1 MKAPRVNFTS
11 LGTHLGPQPRSIRS
25 NFAWTLA
32 GYAVYAGCQWGML
45 VALAK
50 LGTAAMVGQ
59 FALGLAATAPLLM
72 FANLQLR
79 SVLATDARGE
89 YAFPDYLG
97 LRLSSTFL
105 ALLMLPV
112 IAAVSRAN
120 ATTFAVIV
128 LVGIAK
134 GIEAISD
141 IYFGLR
147 QHHEEMQPIARSLI
161 AKGLLSL
168 LAFWLALRLTRSLVC
183 AIGALI
189 LAWGLVLL
197 MYDRRVSHLIPGS
210 ASAAPR
216 FSPGMMRRLAWRSL
230 PLGLMAMLVSLNGNI
245 PRYFI
250 EGHLGP
256 AALGIFAALVYPMTA
271 GTLVAT
277 ALAQAALPVLA
288 RRFAERTEIGGHF
301 LRLLVKSSMGG
312 LLLGG
317 AGVLLSLTAGRR
329 LLAAFYRPEYAEH
342 VKVLVWLA
350 VAASLN
356 YTTTFLNAG
365 VTATREF
372 SVLTRPYILLAV
384 LALGLSASLISC
396 AGLLGAAWACCGIS
410 AAGCAIPIM
419 ILARMHTAAK
429 RTAENRAAAGARRV
443 PGSRIVAEPDRV

>member
-1 MKAPRVNFTS
+1 MTYLTPM
-11 LGTHLGPQPRSIRS
+11 LQPRSIRS

-50 LGTAAMVGQ
+50 LGTAGMVGQ
-59 FALGLAATAPLLM
+59 FALGLAVTAPLLL

-79 SVLATDARGE
+79 SVLATDARSE

-97 LRLSSTFL
+97 LRLSCTLL

-112 IAAVSRAN
+112 IAAASRAN

-134 GIEAISD
+134 GVEAISD

-168 LAFWLALRLTRSLVC
+168 MAFWLALRLSGSLVY
-183 AIGALI
+183 AIGGLI

-197 MYDRRVSHLIPGS
+197 IYDRRVSHLMPEG
-210 ASAAPR
+210 ASTAPR
-216 FSPGMMRRLAWRSL
+216 FSPGMMSRLARRSL
-230 PLGLMAMLVSLNGNI
+230 PLGLMSMLVSLNGNI

-250 EGHLGP
+250 ESHLGA
-256 AALGIFAALVYPMTA
+256 AALGIFAALVYPMNA
-271 GTLVAT
+271 GTLVAA

-288 RRFAERTEIGGHF
+288 RRFAHRDEIGGHF
-301 LRLLVKSSMGG
+301 LRLLVKISTGG
-312 LLLGG
+312 LLLGT
-317 AGVLLSLTAGRR
+317 AGILLCLTSGRR

-342 VKVLVWLA
+342 VNALVWLA
-350 VAASLN
+350 VAATLN
-356 YTTTFLNAG
+356 YTATFLNAG

-372 SVLTRPYILLAV
+372 SVLTRPYILLAI
-384 LALGLSASLISC
+384 LALGLSASLISY
-396 AGLLGAAWACCGIS
+396 AGLLGAAWASCGIS
-410 AAGCAIPIM
+410 AAGCAIPIA
-419 ILARMHTAAK
+419 ILARIHWVAQASACEEVSP
-429 RTAENRAAAGARRV
+429 RPYRWGNRNA
-443 PGSRIVAEPDRV
+443 